1 MIPGAGGKELGKWV
15 SFTLGGVMGVT
26 HFARR
31 GVTLPGWDKGASL
44 TLPGWSKEASLG
56 WDKGASL
63 TLPGWSKEA
72 LLGWD
77 KGAYLTLPG
86 VE

>member
-1 MIPGAGGKELGKWV
+1 
-15 SFTLGGVMGVT
+15 MGQV
-26 HFARR
+26 
-31 GVTLPGWDKGASL
+31 
-44 TLPGWSKEASLG
+44 
-56 WDKGASL
+56 ASL